1 MSEIQKKQSLQQ
13 KAAKNVNMNR
23 KPSQSASQKLDKK
36 NTKTQDST
44 KKPAAKASD
53 NAKQTRGN
61 RSGSICPVA
70 HKCGG
75 CDWIGKSYEWQLT
88 EKKKAMTKLLEPFCK
103 LEGITGME
111 EPFYYRNKV
120 HAVFDRDSK
129 GNIISGIYEKNSH
142 RVVPVDK
149 CYIEDQKSGEIIQT
163 IRKLCKSFKI
173 KTYDEDTG
181 YGLLRHVLVRSGYH
195 TGEYMVVLVL
205 GSPIMPSKNNFVKA
219 LRAEHP
225 EITTVVVNVNDKK
238 TSMVLG
244 EKEQVIYG
252 KGYIEDVLCGKTF
265 RISPKSFYQVNPL
278 QTEKLYRKAIEY
290 AGLTGQEVV
299 VDAYC
304 GTGTIGIIMS
314 DVAREVIG
322 VELNGDAVKDARINA
337 KRNDCKNISFYE
349 KDAGEFLVQMAE
361 QNAKVDVVVMDPP
374 RAGSDEAF
382 LSSVVRMK
390 PKRVVYVSC
399 NPETL
404 VRDLRYLTRNGYR
417 VKRAHAVDMFAQTSE
432 HTELVTMLERV

>member
-1 MSEIQKKQSLQQ
+1 MNEMQKKRSFTQ
-13 KAAKNVNMNR
+13 NVNTNKTEKKTV
-23 KPSQSASQKLDKK
+23 KPDRNARQNDKP
-36 NTKTQDST
+36 
-44 KKPAAKASD
+44 KKKD
-53 NAKQTRGN
+53 C
-61 RSGSICPVA
+61 ICPVS

-103 LEGITGME
+103 LEGITGMK

-120 HAVFDRDSK
+120 HAVFDRDNKS
-129 GNIISGIYEKNSH
+129 NIISGIYEKNSH
-142 RVVPVDK
+142 RVVPVEK

-181 YGLLRHVLVRSGYH
+181 YGLLRHVLVRSGFH

-225 EITTVVVNVNDKK
+225 EITTVVVNVNDKR

-278 QTEKLYRKAIEY
+278 QTEKLYGKAIEY
-290 AGLTGQEVV
+290 AGLTGKEVV

-314 DVAREVIG
+314 DAAKEVIG
-322 VELNGDAVKDARINA
+322 VELNKDAVRDARINA

-382 LSSVVRMK
+382 LSSVLRIK

-404 VRDLRYLTRNGYR
+404 VRDLKYLTKNGYK

-432 HTELVTMLERV
+432 HTELVTMLER

>member
-1 MSEIQKKQSLQQ
+1 
-13 KAAKNVNMNR
+13 
-23 KPSQSASQKLDKK
+23 
-36 NTKTQDST
+36 
-44 KKPAAKASD
+44 
-53 NAKQTRGN
+53 
-61 RSGSICPVA
+61 
-70 HKCGG
+70 
-75 CDWIGKSYEWQLT
+75 
-88 EKKKAMTKLLEPFCK
+88 
-103 LEGITGME
+103 ME

-120 HAVFDRDSK
+120 HAVFDRDKK

-142 RVVPVDK
+142 RVVQVEK
-149 CYIEDQKSGEIIQT
+149 CFIEDQKSGEIIQT

-219 LRAEHP
+219 LRKEHP
-225 EITTVVVNVNDKK
+225 EITTVVVNVNDKR

-244 EKEQVIYG
+244 DKEQVIYG
-252 KGYIEDVLCGKTF
+252 KGYIEDTLLGKRF

-278 QTEKLYRKAIEY
+278 QTEKLYGKAIEY
-290 AGLTGQEVV
+290 AGLTGKEVV

-304 GTGTIGIIMS
+304 GTGTIGMIMA
-314 DVAREVIG
+314 DKAKEVIG
-322 VELNGDAVKDARINA
+322 VELNKDAVKDARINA
-337 KRNDCKNISFYE
+337 KRNETKNISFYE

-382 LSSVVRMK
+382 LSSVVKMK

-404 VRDLRYLTRNGYR
+404 VRDLKYLTGHGYK
-417 VKRAHAVDMFAQTSE
+417 VTRAHAVDMFAQTSE
-432 HTELVTMLERV
+432 HTELVALIERR